1 MNFHISENK
10 NLYNMN
16 YGSVWEENKTN
27 FRGEWA
33 NAESSC
39 QGYQRATEHAL
50 RVVERAQ
57 RAVYAG
63 HCQHNQGFGDFRGLL
78 AWNQR
83 LRLKRRCKKAPTFFI
98 R

>member
-1 MNFHISENK
+1 MNYNIFIRK

-33 NAESSC
+33 NAKGAC

-50 RVVERAQ
+50 RVAERA
-57 RAVYAG
+57 
-63 HCQHNQGFGDFRGLL
+63 
-78 AWNQR
+78 
-83 LRLKRRCKKAPTFFI
+83 
-98 R
+98 